1 MNKASGDRIP
11 DELFQI
17 LKDDDALK
25 CCTQYASKL
34 GKHRS
39 GHRTGKRSVFIPI
52 PKKGSTKEW
61 SNYRKIALISHASK
75 VLATQCCLTLCD
87 PMDCSLLGSSVHGT
101 LQARILDWVAIPLSR
116 GSFQPRNRTCVSCIS
131 CIAGSFFTYG
141 AT

>member
-87 PMDCSLLGSSVHGT
+87 PMDCSLLGSSVHGIS
-101 LQARILDWVAIPLSR
+101 QARTVEWAAIFFSTIRIFLDRII
-116 GSFQPRNRTCVSCIS
+116 F
-131 CIAGSFFTYG
+131 
-141 AT
+141 